1 MKLANIMNGMRTH
14 ARSLATFG
22 MMTLALNNCIPGA
35 AELTAAAEDL
45 AEAISGSVNGT
56 RGKVTAADGSA
67 LSNAFVAI
75 SQADADSDT
84 LNLGRKS
91 GRGVLGL
98 GRYGGRATR
107 ALSRVEGSAQ
117 NLVNEKGKFL
127 RFETL
132 ADDEGETCEDIS
144 SGINGEVLATDCTDA
159 QGDYDISSIE
169 LPCGT
174 ELTFTAKK
182 GSFLLSINFTLTCQ
196 DSDEDGDYSDEI
208 VEMETVVFDDDC
220 GLGDDAEETDD
231 EFAALTKKTKPAY
244 SIADD
249 GCHFEEA
256 NMAVVTGHYDEIQ
269 NVLAKLGFGE
279 TDGDGRFDAT
289 EDHDFT
295 LIDGNDSLD
304 DAEYTNVDDFLLD
317 LEQMSEYDIIFMNC
331 GPEDDTLSQDP
342 EVLANLQQYVEEGGK
357 LYVTDWSFNFV
368 EDPFPSF
375 IDFYNDEED
384 AETAEDHHSAKIG
397 TGGIT
402 TDADLQDHDLADW
415 LDHVEV
421 NDGTI
426 EEDCYGLPEE
436 NVNGRIGA
444 RNDDGTVTIGDF
456 LGSWVVIDGEHDGYE
471 GESKTWV
478 SGVITS
484 YEGVADKPLTMTKD
498 VGEGRLLYSSY
509 HTAHSCPT
517 EGFWP
522 QERILQYLVFEL

>member
-1 MKLANIMNGMRTH
+1 MKSIDFTKKLKAQ
-14 ARSLATFG
+14 ARSLVTFG
-22 MMTLALNNCIPGA
+22 MMALALNNCIPSA
-35 AELTAAAEDL
+35 AEVAEEL
-45 AEAISGSVNGT
+45 AQAISESVQGT
-56 RGKVTAADGSA
+56 RGQVTAADGSA

-75 SQADADSDT
+75 SQADTNSDT
-84 LNLGRKS
+84 LSLGRKS
-91 GRGVLGL
+91 GKGVLGL
-98 GRYGGRATR
+98 GRHGGRGVR
-107 ALSRVEGSAQ
+107 ALSRVEGLTQ

-132 ADDEGETCEDIS
+132 ADDEGESCEDIS
-144 SGINGEVLATDCTDA
+144 AGINGEVLATDCTDA
-159 QGDYDISSIE
+159 QGYYDIAETE

-174 ELTFTAKK
+174 ELTLTAKK
-182 GSFLLSINFTLTCQ
+182 GSFLLTLDFTLTCV
-196 DSDEDGDYSDEI
+196 DSDEDGEYSDEI
-208 VEMETVVFDDDC
+208 VEIETVAFDEDC
-220 GLGDDAEETDD
+220 GLDDAETSES
-231 EFAALTKKTKPAY
+231 EFAALTKKSKPAY
-244 SIADD
+244 SIADE

-279 TDGDGRFDAT
+279 TDGFGRFDAT
-289 EDHDFT
+289 QDHDFT
-295 LIDGNDSLD
+295 MIDGDGSLD
-304 DAEYTNVDDFLLD
+304 DAEYTNVEDFLSDLD
-317 LEQMSEYDIIFMNC
+317 EMSEYDIIFMNC

-342 EVLANLQQYVEEGGK
+342 QVLANLQQYVEEGGK

-375 IDFYNDEED
+375 IDFYNNEED
-384 AETAEDHHSAKIG
+384 AETAEDHHSAKMG

-402 TDADLQDHDLADW
+402 TDADLQDGDLADW
-415 LDHVEV
+415 LDHVDV

-426 EEDCYGLPEE
+426 ETDCYSLPEE
-436 NVNGRIGA
+436 NLNARLGA
-444 RNDDGTVTIGDF
+444 RNEDGTVTIGDF
-456 LGSWVVIDGEHDGYE
+456 LGSWVVIDGEHEGYE

-478 SGVITS
+478 SGVITA
-484 YEGVADKPLTMTKD
+484 YDGVADKPLTMTKD